1 MLKKG
6 KKERFNLDMKNKNMY
21 YRNGMEIFFFKIRN
35 KISLFLVVF
44 VNRVAFDLTY
54 GVLWKLL

>member
-6 KKERFNLDMKNKNMY
+6 KKERFNLDMKNKNMH
-21 YRNGMEIFFFKIRN
+21 YRNGMEIFLFKIRN